1 MLSGDRDG
9 AIRAADDG
17 TSGSKGFSVPK
28 SMTNPVFLE
37 PLLKV
42 TVVPSLM
49 QKALLDLASGKS
61 GVEVA

>member
-1 MLSGDRDG
+1 
-9 AIRAADDG
+9 
-17 TSGSKGFSVPK
+17 
-28 SMTNPVFLE
+28 MTNPVFLE

>member
-1 MLSGDRDG
+1 M
-9 AIRAADDG
+9 
-17 TSGSKGFSVPK
+17 PK

-42 TVVPSLM
+42 TVVPTLM
-49 QKALLDLASGKS
+49 QKALLDLAPGKS